1 MQLIFIEIKHTKT
14 TYVQHYSNPSDQS
27 YKLYG
32 HHQAQKFPQHSGTY
46 IHYHQEEERY
56 SLLTQFQFSLA
67 PNTGEHSAQQG
78 EAAAQPPE
86 DVHGHRRPPLA
97 LDQLEEADIVVD
109 EAVVA
114 GEVAPAAAAEA
125 TAVVSARVVD
135 VPRPPPAGSLKND
148 LFADCYQVLA
158 CKF

>member
-1 MQLIFIEIKHTKT
+1 MT
-14 TYVQHYSNPSDQS
+14 TSGLDMSECKLVFSADNAIDLHRDQTHQDNVRPALFQSIRPELQALRPPPSA
-27 YKLYG
+27 KVPAAL
-32 HHQAQKFPQHSGTY
+32 
-46 IHYHQEEERY
+46 
-56 SLLTQFQFSLA
+56 SLA

-97 LDQLEEADIVVD
+97 LDQLEEADIVAD

-114 GEVAPAAAAEA
+114 GEVAPAAAAQA
-125 TAVVSARVVD
+125 TAVVSARVGD

-148 LFADCYQVLA
+148 LFADCSQVLA